1 MSQIFNNDS
10 QQKQQNDVDSFCAVQ
25 MAQIAQMMLSA
36 QMTAAAQM
44 ASLNSE
50 NGRNGLLDLL
60 GIKNEEETIINKE
73 VDDNQELNKSV
84 SPYEEPRAKKPKNER
99 KSSEKPGNNE
109 IKKNSQINDN
119 SDQNGSFN
127 QNNNYGDF
135 ASVLRALTCSSANFA
150 GSEQSTTT
158 NLLDTSSSD
167 PLSSQFPSNQ
177 ITSTDDP
184 TAFLMATM
192 AAAATQNVEINLPQ
206 HSKNE
211 PERELVMIMLRF
223 YVSEEQ
229 IKEMAQRTNLAEKVI
244 KHWFRN
250 TLFKERQRDKDSPYN
265 FSIPPQMSIDLATY
279 HKTGEAKIVPL
290 IKQEVKNK

>member
-50 NGRNGLLDLL
+50 NGRNGLLNLL
-60 GIKNEEETIINKE
+60 GIKNEEETIITKE

-84 SPYEEPRAKKPKNER
+84 SPYEEPRAKKQKTE
-99 KSSEKPGNNE
+99 
-109 IKKNSQINDN
+109 
-119 SDQNGSFN
+119 
-127 QNNNYGDF
+127 
-135 ASVLRALTCSSANFA
+135 L
-150 GSEQSTTT
+150 
-158 NLLDTSSSD
+158 
-167 PLSSQFPSNQ
+167 
-177 ITSTDDP
+177 
-184 TAFLMATM
+184 
-192 AAAATQNVEINLPQ
+192 EINLLQ

-211 PERELVMIMLRF
+211 PEQELVMIMLRF
-223 YVSEEQ
+223 YASEEQ